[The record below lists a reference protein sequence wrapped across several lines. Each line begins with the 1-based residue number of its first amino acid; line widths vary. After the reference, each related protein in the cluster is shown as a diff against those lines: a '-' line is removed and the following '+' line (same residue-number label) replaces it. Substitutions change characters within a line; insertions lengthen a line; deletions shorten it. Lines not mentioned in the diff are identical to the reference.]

1 MTDSGGPIQKCKQYD
16 DTPESGE
23 GGHAMKAETRIFG
36 TIDIEDSKIIKME
49 KGMIGFP
56 DLRKFTLIFD
66 KEKAVRQLCGFNQWM
81 MEI

>member
-1 MTDSGGPIQKCKQYD
+1 
-16 DTPESGE
+16 
-23 GGHAMKAETRIFG
+23 MKAETRIFG

-56 DLRKFTLIFD
+56 DLKTFHLSLTRTSMK
-66 KEKAVRQLCGFNQWM
+66 KAVRQLCGFNQWM